1 MKKYTCFYSLLLAV
15 AVLFTACKQA
25 SDLKAFTEANYS
37 LEEVQDLQLNGVDV
51 MKKRGPND
59 FTTSEGDSLLAS
71 ISDNTLRA
79 STTLYLQVQMQEPE
93 EVRQMTI
100 TEMKWQLL
108 VDGEETLQGVVQ
120 EPMHLHQGL
129 NELPIQTSVMM
140 SELEGVRNYEG
151 LSKLMTLLSQKK
163 DLRQNLI
170 FQIKPTVQTPVGRWS
185 CRGTSL
191 YPVRRVVEQN

>member
-1 MKKYTCFYSLLLAV
+1 MSKYSFIYSLLLAV
-15 AVLFTACKQA
+15 AVLFSGCKQA
-25 SDLKAFTEANYS
+25 SDLKAFTEANYR
-37 LEEVQDLQLNGVDV
+37 LQEVHDLQLNGVDV

-79 STTLYLQVQMQEPE
+79 STTLYLQVEMQEPE

-108 VDGEETLQGVVQ
+108 VDGEETLQGVVR
-120 EPMHLHQGL
+120 EPMHLHDGL

-140 SELEGVRNYEG
+140 SEAEGVRNYEG
-151 LSKLMTLLSQKK
+151 LSKLMTLLSQKR
-163 DLRQNLI
+163 DLRQNLT
-170 FQIKPTVQTPVGRWS
+170 FQIKPTVQTPVGA
-185 CRGTSL
+185 
-191 YPVRRVVEQN
+191 VELPRYITVSGPRSS

>member
-1 MKKYTCFYSLLLAV
+1 MRKYSFIYSLLLAV
-15 AVLFTACKQA
+15 VVLFSGCKQA

-37 LEEVQDLQLNGVDV
+37 LQEVHDLQLNGVDV

-71 ISDNTLRA
+71 ISNNTLRA

-120 EPMHLHQGL
+120 EPMHLHDGL
-129 NELPIQTSVMM
+129 NELPIQTSVLM
-140 SELEGVRNYEG
+140 SEAEGMRNYEG
-151 LSKLMTLLSQKK
+151 LSKLMTLLSQKR

-170 FQIKPTVQTPVGRWS
+170 FQIKPTVQTPVGE
-185 CRGTSL
+185 
-191 YPVRRVVEQN
+191 VELPKYITVSGPRSS